1 VYSAMHAYTD
11 VGLCCMCMRTVCVL
25 FVYCDDRLSRALDGS
40 NKQVNILQD
49 QVRIVTS
56 VTSNNSS
63 RQQC

>member
-1 VYSAMHAYTD
+1 
-11 VGLCCMCMRTVCVL
+11 MRTVCVL